1 MHVHRPV
8 SIEPGDSHGRCGAAS
23 GRGRQTAGQRPG
35 GRRGGGGLGWDVRLR
50 SSGFYQEAQMES
62 AKGAQRNG
70 ADMEGAWEEGRV
82 EGLGAGRLRTSL
94 TEDPAG
100 PVTDSDRR

>member
-1 MHVHRPV
+1 
-8 SIEPGDSHGRCGAAS
+8 
-23 GRGRQTAGQRPG
+23 
-35 GRRGGGGLGWDVRLR
+35 
-50 SSGFYQEAQMES
+50 MES